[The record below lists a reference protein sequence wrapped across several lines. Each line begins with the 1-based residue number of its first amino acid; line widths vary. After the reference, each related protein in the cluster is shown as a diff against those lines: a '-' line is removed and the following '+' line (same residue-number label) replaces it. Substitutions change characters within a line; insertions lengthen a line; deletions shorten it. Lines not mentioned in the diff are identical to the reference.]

1 MSEYEDLQALAKQG
15 KTPHGNHLLIN
26 INGRKLRISDP
37 VVTGRQLLLLA
48 DKHPPEEHLIYFLT
62 PAGILEDIALEESVD
77 LCGGGIERFITFRSD
92 RSFRFE
98 LDSRRQDWGAPQI
111 NEATLKRLAQVP
123 AEYRVWHERRDVED
137 LLIEPGV
144 FVDLSEPGVERFYTG
159 SDATTA
165 GGTASG
171 LPHSDQRYLC
181 DHNMDA
187 EVVSANNQVGLILR
201 DYALSTAVT
210 PNNADLL
217 IILPSSYPDCGPD
230 MFYLYPWVAL
240 PNGQWPDRANH
251 PFDFANR
258 QWQRWSR
265 HSNVWRRGTDGIWT
279 MLRRVD
285 AALAELPCAA

>member
-1 MSEYEDLQALAKQG
+1 MTEHEDLQALARQG
-15 KTPHGNHLLIN
+15 KSPQGKHLLIN
-26 INGRKLRISDP
+26 IDGERIRISDP
-37 VVTGRQLLLLA
+37 VVTGRQLLALA
-48 DKHPPEEHLIYFLT
+48 DKQPPEEHLIYFLT
-62 PAGILEDIALEESVD
+62 PAGILEDIGLEETVD
-77 LCGGGIERFITFRSD
+77 LRAGGIERFITFRSD

-111 NEATLKRLAQVP
+111 NEATLKRLAEVP
-123 AEYRVWHERRDVED
+123 AEYRVWLEQRDDED

-144 FVDLSEPGVERFYTG
+144 FVDLSKPGVERFYTG

-165 GGTASG
+165 GGNASG
-171 LPHSDQRYLC
+171 LPHRDQRYLAE
-181 DHNMDA
+181 HGLDA
-187 EVVSANNQVGLILR
+187 KLVSGNNQVGLIVPN
-201 DYALSTAVT
+201 YQLSNGVM
-210 PNNADLL
+210 PNTADLL

-265 HSNVWRRGTDGIWT
+265 HSSVWRQGADGIWT